1 MCVCVPC
8 QADAAAAAAA
18 SSCAAV
24 LLLLLWQCGRQC
36 LWGKKPIGCVGQ
48 LATRL
53 GEYEYCAAQR
63 CCTQLCSANDM
74 LMAIIFYRNFTR
86 CRAAISLEVILNSLK
101 YI

>member
-1 MCVCVPC
+1 MCVPY
-8 QADAAAAAAA
+8 QAAAAAAAA
-18 SSCAAV
+18 SSWAAV

-53 GEYEYCAAQR
+53 GEYCAAQR
-63 CCTQLCSANDM
+63 CTLLCSANDM

-101 YI
+101 YLRGTQT